1 MFAGRPRYPRRS
13 FLLLAAATGALAA
26 LACSH
31 SPKLKELTVDEV
43 AAKIAA
49 NDGNVAV
56 YDCNGK
62 ERFTKGHVPSA
73 RWVDYDNVTAA
84 DLPSN
89 KGTLLVFYC
98 ASEL

>member
-1 MFAGRPRYPRRS
+1 MVLLRRS
-13 FLLLAAATGALAA
+13 LFLVAAGALAA

-49 NDGNVAV
+49 NDGSTAI

-62 ERFTKGHVPSA
+62 ERFTKGHLPGA
-73 RWVDYDNVTAA
+73 RWVEYDNVTAA
-84 DLPSN
+84 DLPAN

>member
-1 MFAGRPRYPRRS
+1 MLPRRS
-13 FLLLAAATGALAA
+13 FFLLAAGALAA
-26 LACSH
+26 VACAR

-43 AAKIAA
+43 AARIAA
-49 NDGNVAV
+49 GDPDLAI

-62 ERFTKGHVPSA
+62 ERFARGHLPGA
-73 RWVDYDNVTAA
+73 RWVDYDSVTPA
-84 DLPSN
+84 DLPAN

>member
-1 MFAGRPRYPRRS
+1 MRATLAGMLPRRS
-13 FLLLAAATGALAA
+13 FFLVAAGALAV
-26 LACSH
+26 LACTRG
-31 SPKLKELTVDEV
+31 PKLKELTVDQV

-49 NDGNVAV
+49 NDANLAI

-62 ERFTKGHVPSA
+62 ERFTQGHLPGA
-73 RWVDYDNVTAA
+73 RWVDYDAVTAA
-84 DLPSN
+84 DLPAN

>member
-1 MFAGRPRYPRRS
+1 MRHSRRS
-13 FLLLAAATGALAA
+13 FLLHASALAPFAA
-26 LACSH
+26 LATLACTH
-31 SPKLKELTVDEV
+31 SPKLRELTVDEV

-62 ERFTKGHVPSA
+62 ERFTKGHLPSA
-73 RWVDYDNVTAA
+73 RWVEYDNVTAA
-84 DLPSN
+84 DLPAN